1 VTLLTRIARKIGIA
15 KRTPRRSTPQA
26 DIRRIEDPAEARRMA
41 FSFSR
46 RGGLSIPHANARVNE
61 LLALRTS
68 ALYLQVTG
76 SGTTAVVLEPWERR
90 KVSLCGNGWTLD
102 AGEGAPTGV
111 PAWVTAKDARPHRLY
126 ETAPDHPVLAVAVRV
141 GVQGEVRCFVPE
153 YLTHATIVV
162 NGRVLAAAQRID
174 RDREAYVFIDRGRA
188 A

>member
-1 VTLLTRIARKIGIA
+1 MTLLTRIARRIGIA

-26 DIRRIEDPAEARRMA
+26 DIRRIEDPTEARRMA

-46 RGGLSIPHANARVNE
+46 RGGLSVAHAVSRVNE
-61 LLALRTS
+61 LLALRTP

-102 AGEGAPTGV
+102 AGEGAPTGS
-111 PAWVTAKDARPHRLY
+111 PAWVASDDARPYRLY

-141 GVQGEVRCFVPE
+141 GVEGEVRCFVPE

-162 NGRVLAAAQRID
+162 NGRVMAAAQRID